1 MGALTITLFLLG
13 VASGVHCVGMCGGF
27 VAAFAGRRVIPI
39 RVTEG
44 RKNGDCHHL
53 LRRLALFNAGRITS
67 YSLAGAVAGA
77 LGGHITTLL
86 GAQTALYVLAN
97 LLLIAIGLQLAG
109 AIRALAP
116 LEALGAP
123 LWRRLQPL
131 SAKSM
136 HGTPYVAGLLWGWL
150 PCGLVY
156 GALATAAFA
165 GSAAGGAAAMA
176 AYGLGT
182 LPWLMGAGLA
192 FAWLKK
198 KVVRAAA
205 GALVLAFGVYGLA
218 HGTDLRGLLC
228 L

>member
-1 MGALTITLFLLG
+1 MSALLASLLLLG
-13 VASGVHCVGMCGGF
+13 LVSGIHCVGMCGGF

-39 RVTEG
+39 RSAPERRWG
-44 RKNGDCHHL
+44 SL
-53 LRRLALFNAGRITS
+53 LLFNAGRITS
-67 YSLAGAVAGA
+67 YAVAGA
-77 LGGHITTLL
+77 IGGTL
-86 GAQTALYVLAN
+86 GALVSAQGVLYVLAN
-97 LLLIAIGLQLAG
+97 VLLIGIGLHLAG
-109 AIRALAP
+109 ATTVLAP

-131 SAKSM
+131 AARSM
-136 HGTPYVAGLLWGWL
+136 NGNAYVAGLFWGWL

-156 GALATAAFA
+156 GALAVAAFA
-165 GSAAGGAAAMA
+165 GSAQGGAAAMA

-192 FAWLKK
+192 FSWLQG
-198 KVVRAAA
+198 KVARAVA
-205 GALVLAFGVYGLA
+205 GTLVLGFGVYGLA